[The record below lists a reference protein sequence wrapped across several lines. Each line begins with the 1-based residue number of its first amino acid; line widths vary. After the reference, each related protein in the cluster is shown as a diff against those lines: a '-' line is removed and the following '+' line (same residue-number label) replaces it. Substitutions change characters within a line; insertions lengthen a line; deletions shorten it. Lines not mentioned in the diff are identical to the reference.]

1 MEGDLRENR
10 VKQIMNSGQLALG
23 AYVALADPQIV
34 EIIGISGF
42 DAVFIDM
49 EHTAFDLSLVQQM
62 IVAADLVDIT
72 PIVRVA
78 DSDPGFILRVLD
90 MGAQGIVIPHV
101 DGLEG
106 AKKAVEAVKYP
117 PVGSRGGAG
126 STRAARFGSVGW
138 GDHVRTSNEEI
149 LLSVMTEDAKAIS
162 EVSEIA
168 ALEGVD
174 LVALGPTDLSQ
185 TLGVTDPA
193 DPKLRS
199 EVERIASEV
208 KGSGNTKLQMPMN
221 HPAFPLTAQELV
233 ELGVGYANVAPQP
246 PAILM
251 REMQNAVRETHKTL
265 GRNN

>member
-1 MEGDLRENR
+1 LKKNKA
-10 VKQIMNSGQLALG
+10 KQVMDSGQLALG
-23 AYVALADPQIV
+23 AYVALSDPQIV

-72 PIVRVA
+72 PIVRVS

-106 AKKAVEAVKYP
+106 AKKAVEAVRYP
-117 PVGSRGGAG
+117 PVGLRGGAG
-126 STRAARFGSVGW
+126 ATRAARFGSVGW
-138 GDHVRTSNEEI
+138 ADHVRTSNQEI
-149 LLSVMTEDAKAIS
+149 LLSVMTEDTKAIS
-162 EVSEIA
+162 QVSEIA
-168 ALEGVD
+168 ALDGVD

-185 TLGVTDPA
+185 TLGVTDPS

-199 EVERIASEV
+199 EVERIAREV
-208 KGSGNTKLQMPMN
+208 KDSGSTKLQMPMN
-221 HPAFPLTAQELV
+221 HPAFPLTAQALV
-233 ELGVGYANVAPQP
+233 ELGVGYTNVAPQP

-251 REMQNAVRETHKTL
+251 REMQNAVRETHQIL
-265 GRNN
+265 GRKN

>member
-1 MEGDLRENR
+1 MRNNKA
-10 VKQIMNSGQLALG
+10 KQIMNSGQLALG

-72 PIVRVA
+72 PIVRVS

-106 AKKAVEAVKYP
+106 AKRAVDAVRYP
-117 PVGSRGGAG
+117 PVGLRGGAG
-126 STRAARFGSVGW
+126 ATRAARFGSVEW

-149 LLSVMTEDAKAIS
+149 LLSVMTEDTNCLLYTS
-162 EVSEIA
+162 PSPRDG
-168 ALEGVD
+168 L
-174 LVALGPTDLSQ
+174 LS
-185 TLGVTDPA
+185 
-193 DPKLRS
+193 R
-199 EVERIASEV
+199 
-208 KGSGNTKLQMPMN
+208 MPSS
-221 HPAFPLTAQELV
+221 A
-233 ELGVGYANVAPQP
+233 
-246 PAILM
+246 
-251 REMQNAVRETHKTL
+251 
-265 GRNN
+265 

>member
-1 MEGDLRENR
+1 MRNNKA
-10 VKQIMNSGQLALG
+10 KQIMNSGQLALG

-72 PIVRVA
+72 PIVRVS

-106 AKKAVEAVKYP
+106 AKRAVDAVRYP
-117 PVGSRGGAG
+117 PVGLRGGAG
-126 STRAARFGSVGW
+126 ATRAARCGSVEW

-149 LLSVMTEDAKAIS
+149 LLSVMTEDTKAIS
-162 EVSEIA
+162 QVSEIA
-168 ALEGVD
+168 ALDGVD

-185 TLGVTDPA
+185 TLGVTDPS
-193 DPKLRS
+193 DPKLRL
-199 EVERIASEV
+199 EVERIAAEV
-208 KGSGNTKLQMPMN
+208 KQAGNTKLQMPMN
-221 HPAFPLTAQELV
+221 HPAFPLTASQLV
-233 ELGVGYANVAPQP
+233 ELGVGYTNVAPQP

-251 REMQNAVRETHKTL
+251 KEMKNAVRETHKTL
-265 GRNN
+265 GRKT

>member
-1 MEGDLRENR
+1 MRNNKA
-10 VKQIMNSGQLALG
+10 KQIMNSGQLALG

-72 PIVRVA
+72 PIVRVS

-106 AKKAVEAVKYP
+106 AKKAVEAVRYP
-117 PVGSRGGAG
+117 PVGLRGGAG
-126 STRAARFGSVGW
+126 ATRAARVGSVEW
-138 GDHVRTSNEEI
+138 ADHVRTSNQEI
-149 LLSVMTEDAKAIS
+149 LLSVMTEDTKAIS
-162 EVSEIA
+162 QVSEIA
-168 ALEGVD
+168 ALDGVD

-185 TLGVTDPA
+185 TLGVTDPS
-193 DPKLRS
+193 DPKLRL
-199 EVERIASEV
+199 EVERIAAEV
-208 KGSGNTKLQMPMN
+208 KQAGNTKLQMPMN
-221 HPAFPLTAQELV
+221 HPAFPLTASQLV
-233 ELGVGYANVAPQP
+233 ELGVGYTNVAPQP

-251 REMQNAVRETHKTL
+251 KEMKNAVRETHKTL
-265 GRNN
+265 GRKI

>member
-1 MEGDLRENR
+1 MRNNKA
-10 VKQIMNSGQLALG
+10 KQIMNSGQLALG

-72 PIVRVA
+72 PIVRVS

-106 AKKAVEAVKYP
+106 AKRAVDAVKYP
-117 PVGSRGGAG
+117 PVGLRGGAG
-126 STRAARFGSVGW
+126 ATRAARFGSVEW

-149 LLSVMTEDAKAIS
+149 LLSVMAEDKKAIS
-162 EVSEIA
+162 QVSEIA
-168 ALEGVD
+168 ALDGVD

-185 TLGVTDPA
+185 TLGVTDPS
-193 DPKLRS
+193 DPKLRL
-199 EVERIASEV
+199 EVERIAAEV
-208 KGSGNTKLQMPMN
+208 KQAGNTKLQMPMN
-221 HPAFPLTAQELV
+221 HPAFPLTASQLV
-233 ELGVGYANVAPQP
+233 ELGVGYTNVAPQP

-251 REMQNAVRETHKTL
+251 KEMKNAVRETHKTL
-265 GRNN
+265 GRKI